1 MMKENNNDLRA
12 LVRLI
17 AFAITKCT
25 SGADELLEWAYSRE
39 LPEQETKSIIGT
51 FLATEGK
58 VTSSI
63 KKEFISRFVYGN
75 EQFPVQ
81 AAKAI
86 ILHMPYED
94 FLKTP
99 YWKAISDY
107 VKERDSYRCGK
118 CGAQK
123 RLQVHHL
130 SYQHHGDELHNMN
143 ELVTLCRKCHKETH
157 EHNRSHK
164 TP

>member
-1 MMKENNNDLRA
+1 MKENNNDLRA
-12 LVRLI
+12 LGRLL
-17 AFAITKCT
+17 AFAIAKCD
-25 SGADELLEWAYSRE
+25 SGAEELLEWAYSKE
-39 LPEQETKSIIGT
+39 LPEQETKSIIDK
-51 FLATEGK
+51 FLATDGK
-58 VTSSI
+58 VSANI
-63 KKEFISRFVYGN
+63 KKEFVSRFITGS
-75 EQFPVQ
+75 ETFPVQ

-99 YWKAISDY
+99 YWKAISGY
-107 VKERDSYRCGK
+107 IKERDLNRCEK

-157 EHNRSHK
+157 EHNRTHK

>member
-1 MMKENNNDLRA
+1 MKESNNDLRA
-12 LVRLI
+12 LVRLV
-17 AFAITKCT
+17 AFAISKCA
-25 SGADELLEWAYSRE
+25 SGADELLEWAYSKNT
-39 LPEQETKSIIGT
+39 PEQETKSIIDK
-51 FLATEGK
+51 FLATD
-58 VTSSI
+58 VTVSASL
-63 KKEFISRFVYGN
+63 KKEFVSRFIHGN

-81 AAKAI
+81 AAKAV

-99 YWKAISDY
+99 YWKAISGY
-107 VKERDSYRCGK
+107 IKERDLHRCEK

-130 SYQHHGDELHNMN
+130 TYQHHGDELHNMRD
-143 ELVTLCRKCHKETH
+143 LVTLCRKCHNETH
-157 EHNRSHK
+157 EHRSHK